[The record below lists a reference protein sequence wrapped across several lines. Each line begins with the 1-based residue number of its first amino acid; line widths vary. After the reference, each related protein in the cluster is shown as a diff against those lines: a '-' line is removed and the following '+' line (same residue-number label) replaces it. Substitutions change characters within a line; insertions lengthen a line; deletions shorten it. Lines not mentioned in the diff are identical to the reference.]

1 MTSGDADIAKSEWSS
16 EFGGAKNRSSVKK
29 DKERQKESGKMY
41 IYSKQINESTIKE
54 DKISRKIDKDNI
66 SKMIESLK
74 NIATS
79 KGIDYLELN
88 HNCRDWISKILID
101 QIGDNNIIKCL
112 LNDFTDS
119 MMTRMREKEKYVI
132 SIVSNN
138 YIILCHSKTKESTIT
153 SGWKVVQRMLDRD
166 NAERFVLFINEN
178 NSINVYY
185 YEHYPSDSFIEWLG
199 IPEREAFYYL
209 GGKNRFNI
217 DIAGMHCSIELKDD
231 EVEKLF
237 LNKNDNLKIEKNQL
251 YLDMPIS
258 ILQIGSIRVGK
269 RQFKTIPEF
278 LQIFLA
284 KRYELRYY
292 QDEYKKLMNS
302 LDPLITPYIDD
313 ENILSKIISGEDQIH
328 LRKRNPNFI
337 IIFATER
344 GAREIIQ
351 FKENFIQKIYSS
363 FINNY
368 PLRIFHAGM
377 KLYPRLS
384 GPLTIKSMT
393 IFNNIN
399 QNEMMQELVKFYNNT
414 QLRDVLLERAISY
427 SLFYLLYQEN
437 KAKPISILFKKLYA
451 EIGNTIFINSKILEN
466 ESNVIEFKSSD
477 YLRGK
482 DEDIIKRVSED
493 LSKKILNNAFK
504 IYFFGIDEQTHEIE
518 SIKSRRFNSDRI
530 GGIQNR
536 LKIETGLSLSITKVP
551 LDKGTIIVMIA
562 MKNG

>member
-1 MTSGDADIAKSEWSS
+1 MTSGDTDIAKFELSS
-16 EFGGAKNRSSVKK
+16 EFGSAKARSSIRK
-29 DKERQKESGKMY
+29 DKEPKKESGKMY
-41 IYSKQINESTIKE
+41 IYSKQINENAIRE
-54 DKISRKIDKDNI
+54 DKIIRKIDKDNI
-66 SKMIESLK
+66 SKMIESLR

-79 KGIDYLELN
+79 RGIDYLELN
-88 HNCRDWISKILID
+88 HNCRDWINKILVD
-101 QIGDNNIIKCL
+101 RNEDNNIIKCL

-138 YIILCHSKTKESTIT
+138 YVILCHSKTKESTIT

-166 NAERFVLFINEN
+166 NVDRFVLFINEN
-178 NSINVYY
+178 NSINAYY
-185 YEHYPSDSFIEWLG
+185 YEHYPSESFIEWLG

-217 DIAGMHCSIELKDD
+217 DIAGMRCSIELQDD

-237 LNKNDNLKIEKNQL
+237 LNKNDNLKIERNQL

-269 RQFKTIPEF
+269 KQFKTIPEF

-284 KRYELRYY
+284 KRYELKYY

-302 LDPLITPYIDD
+302 LDPLIFPYIDD
-313 ENILSKIISGEDQIH
+313 EEILSKIISGEEQIH

-344 GAREIIQ
+344 GAKETIQ
-351 FKENFIQKIYSS
+351 FRESFIQKIYSS
-363 FINNY
+363 FVNNY

-377 KLYPRLS
+377 KLYPRIS

-399 QNEMMQELVKFYNNT
+399 QNEMMQELVKFYNDT
-414 QLRDVLLERAISY
+414 QLRDILLEKAISY

-437 KAKPISILFKKLYA
+437 RTKPISILFKKLYT
-451 EIGNTIFINSKILEN
+451 EIGNTISIGSKILEH

-477 YLRGK
+477 YLQGN
-482 DEDIIKRVSED
+482 DDDIIKRVSED
-493 LSKKILNNAFK
+493 LDKKVLNNDFK
-504 IYFFGIDEQTHEIE
+504 IYFFGIDEKTHEIE
-518 SIKSRRFNSDRI
+518 SINSRRFNSDRI
-530 GGIQNR
+530 GS
-536 LKIETGLSLSITKVP
+536 IENKLRIKTGLSLCLIKVP
-551 LDKGTIIVMIA
+551 LDKGTIMVMTA
-562 MKNG
+562 TKK